1 MAFFALPLPE
11 GLRFII
17 DWVTEDFAKVV
28 LVIGIVGGAF
38 GIGWTTLTYFKV
50 KEIMEHRASR

>member
-1 MAFFALPLPE
+1 
-11 GLRFII
+11 
-17 DWVTEDFAKVV
+17 VTEDFAKVV